1 MSLKKD
7 HTYIEVYNNIAGGHS
22 LVIADD
28 GSGYRLKGTKV
39 TGSPVAVFEVSVEE
53 LITAVQNHQGEG

>member
-7 HTYIEVYNNIAGGHS
+7 HTYIEVYKNIAGGNS

-28 GSGYRLKGTKV
+28 EGGYRLAGTKI
-39 TGSPVAVFEVSVEE
+39 TGQPIARFEVSVEE
-53 LITAVQNHQGEG
+53 LMVAVNNHQGE

>member
-7 HTYIEVYNNIAGGHS
+7 HIYIEVYKNIADGNT

-28 GSGYRLKGTKV
+28 VGGYRLAGTKI
-39 TGSPVAVFEVSVEE
+39 TGQPIARFEISVEE
-53 LITAVQNHQGEG
+53 LMVAVNNYQGE